1 MPKPTDTEA
10 PPEREER
17 SSGRGAARGGGRA
30 AGSGGDEAADRT
42 GRRPHRIRDLD
53 RGTLWPTLKRTVS
66 EFQEDEL
73 TDRAAALTYYGVLS
87 LFPALIVLVSL
98 LGLFGNAE
106 DTTRI
111 LTEIITGLGPAS
123 AADAFAGPVES
134 VTANRGAAGVLFV
147 VGLAA
152 ALFSASGYIG
162 AFMRASNKIY
172 EVGEGR
178 PFWKLRPLQMAIAL
192 VMVILLALTLLAL
205 VVSGPLVDAVA
216 GPLGIGDVGVTLYTY
231 AKWPVLLAVV
241 MAMVALLYYIAPN
254 VKQPGIRWVTPGSL
268 LALLL
273 WILASA
279 GFAFY
284 VANFGSYDKTYGT
297 LGGVIT
303 FLVWVW
309 ITNVAVLLG
318 AELNAELERSR
329 ELEAGVPDADREIQL
344 APREE
349 PDEPKTK

>member
-1 MPKPTDTEA
+1 MPRRADTEA
-10 PPEREER
+10 APKQDGTPRPGPAE
-17 SSGRGAARGGGRA
+17 GRPGAAGYATARA
-30 AGSGGDEAADRT
+30 
-42 GRRPHRIRDLD
+42 PHRIRDLD
-53 RGTLWPTLKRTVS
+53 RGTLWRTLKRTVS

-73 TDRAAALTYYGVLS
+73 TDRAAALTYYGVLA

-106 DTTRI
+106 ATTRT
-111 LTEIITGLGPAS
+111 LTEIVTELGPA
-123 AADAFAGPVES
+123 AAEDVFAGPVES
-134 VTANRGAAGVLFV
+134 ITANRETAGILFV
-147 VGLAA
+147 VGLVA

-172 EVGEGR
+172 EIDEGR
-178 PFWKLRPLQMAIAL
+178 PFWKLRPLQMGIAL
-192 VMVILLALTLLAL
+192 LMVILLALSLLAL
-205 VVSGPLVDAVA
+205 VLSGPLVDAVA
-216 GPLGIGDVGVTLYTY
+216 APLGVGEAAVTAYTY
-231 AKWPVLLAVV
+231 AKWPVLLTVV
-241 MAMVALLYYIAPN
+241 MTMVALLYYVAPN
-254 VKQPGIRWVTPGSL
+254 VRQPGIRWITPGSV

-273 WILASA
+273 WILASM

-284 VANFGSYDKTYGT
+284 VANFGSYDKTYGA

-329 ELEAGVPDADREIQL
+329 ELEAGVPDAEREIQL

-349 PDEPKTK
+349 PNEPKTK

>member
-1 MPKPTDTEA
+1 MHERANPETATAADASPVEVEPSRSNERTE
-10 PPEREER
+10 P
-17 SSGRGAARGGGRA
+17 A
-30 AGSGGDEAADRT
+30 AGVPR
-42 GRRPHRIRDLD
+42 RIRDLKP
-53 RGTLWPTLKRTVS
+53 RSLWRTIKRTVS

-98 LGLFGNAE
+98 LGLFGNA
-106 DTTRI
+106 DATTTT
-111 LTEIITGLGPAS
+111 LTDIVAELGPES
-123 AADAFAGPVES
+123 AADAVTGPVES
-134 VTANRGAAGVLFV
+134 ITANRGAAGVLFA
-147 VGLAA
+147 VGLIA
-152 ALFSASGYIG
+152 ALVSASGYIG

-172 EVGEGR
+172 EIDEGR

-192 VMVILLALTLLAL
+192 VMVILVALTLLAL
-205 VVSGPLVDAVA
+205 VLTGPLLDAVA
-216 GPLGIGDVGVTLYTY
+216 GPLGIGDAAVTAFTY
-231 AKWPVLLAVV
+231 AKWPILLLVVLT
-241 MAMVALLYYIAPN
+241 MVALLYYVAPN
-254 VKQPGIRWVTPGSL
+254 VKQPGFRWVTPGSA

-273 WILASA
+273 WIIASA

-309 ITNVAVLLG
+309 ITNVAILLG
-318 AELNAELERSR
+318 AELNAELERTR
-329 ELEAGVPDADREIQL
+329 ELEAGIPDAEREIQL

-349 PDEPKTK
+349 PNQPKTK

>member
-1 MPKPTDTEA
+1 MPERADTDTA
-10 PPEREER
+10 PAKAGAEGIAADGDER
-17 SSGRGAARGGGRA
+17 
-30 AGSGGDEAADRT
+30 SGGDPSGT
-42 GRRPHRIRDLD
+42 QGVPHRIRDFD
-53 RGTLWPTLKRTVS
+53 RRALWVTLKRTVS

-98 LGLFGNAE
+98 LGLFGNAD
-106 DTTRI
+106 DTTEV
-111 LTEIITGLGPAS
+111 LTDIVLELGPAS
-123 AADAFAGPVES
+123 AADALIGPVES
-134 VTANRGAAGVLFV
+134 ITANREAAGVLFV
-147 VGLAA
+147 IGLVA
-152 ALFSASGYIG
+152 ALISASGYIG

-172 EVGEGR
+172 EIDEGR
-178 PFWKLRPLQMAIAL
+178 PFWKLRPLQAAIAL
-192 VMVILLALTLLAL
+192 IMVILVALTLLAL
-205 VVSGPLVDAVA
+205 VLTGPLVDAVA
-216 GPLGIGDVGVTLYTY
+216 GPLGIGEAAVTAYTY
-231 AKWPVLLAVV
+231 AKWPVLLGVILT
-241 MAMVALLYYIAPN
+241 MVALLYYVAPN
-254 VKQPGIRWVTPGSL
+254 VKQPGIRWVTPGTVV
-268 LALLL
+268 ALLL

-309 ITNVAVLLG
+309 ITNLAVLLG

-329 ELEAGVPDADREIQL
+329 ELQAGVPHAEREIQL

>member
-1 MPKPTDTEA
+1 MPRRADTEA
-10 PPEREER
+10 APEQEVTPP
-17 SSGRGAARGGGRA
+17 SGRARRPTEEGEVAARAPR
-30 AGSGGDEAADRT
+30 
-42 GRRPHRIRDLD
+42 RIRELD
-53 RGTLWPTLKRTVS
+53 RATLWPTLKRTVS

-73 TDRAAALTYYGVLS
+73 TDRAAALTYYGVLA

-106 DTTRI
+106 ATTRI
-111 LTEIITGLGPAS
+111 LTEIVTELGPAS

-134 VTANRGAAGVLFV
+134 ITANREAAGVLFA
-147 VGLAA
+147 VGLVA

-162 AFMRASNKIY
+162 AFMRAANKIY
-172 EVGEGR
+172 EIDEGR
-178 PFWKLRPLQMAIAL
+178 PFWKLRPMQMGIAL
-192 VMVILLALTLLAL
+192 LMVILLALSLLAL
-205 VVSGPLVDAVA
+205 VLSGPLVDAVA
-216 GPLGIGDVGVTLYTY
+216 GPLGVGDAAVTAYTY

-241 MAMVALLYYIAPN
+241 MTMIALLYYVAPN
-254 VKQPGIRWVTPGSL
+254 VKQPGLRWITPGSI

-273 WILASA
+273 WILASVA
-279 GFAFY
+279 FAFY

-329 ELEAGVPDADREIQL
+329 ELEAGVPDAEREIQL
-344 APREE
+344 APRDE
-349 PDEPKTK
+349 PNEPKTK